1 MEILGGIIEGVM
13 TALSVV
19 VAFFMGKR
27 QMYVD
32 VVTKKRM
39 ESVNE
44 RRDTLKELY
53 LYTNPEYVNRVDNSD
68 EYIKTLLK
76 TQSALEYKL
85 MDQLHPE
92 GEIIEALEEMVKKL
106 IDMVETGYNKG
117 DRSWF
122 IKHKEYDSFVE
133 KRKECLGTLK
143 IYNFASWKFVQT
155 QSKGKQADS
164 ITAFNKSYQET
175 LTELEIEKERD
186 DTFWERM
193 KKLI

>member
-1 MEILGGIIEGVM
+1 MEILGSIIEGVM
-13 TALSVV
+13 TAVSVI
-19 VAFFMGKR
+19 VALFVGRR

-32 VVTKKRM
+32 VVTKKRLD
-39 ESVNE
+39 SVNE

-53 LYTNPEYVNRVDNSD
+53 LYTNPEYVNRIDSPD

-76 TQSALEYKL
+76 TQSALEYRL

-92 GEIIEALEEMVKKL
+92 GKLIDTLKEMVKKL

-122 IKHKEYDSFVE
+122 VKHKEYDDFMD
-133 KRKECLGTLK
+133 KRKKCLGALK

-164 ITAFNKSYQET
+164 IKAFNKSYDET